1 MANSISTLSL
11 IFLLLL
17 LFAKVNNSIA
27 TSYHGVETIGRKTD
41 CQQFLHEII
50 FDLGR
55 KKKNMQISNRRALVD
70 ADRVA
75 PGGPDPQ
82 HHVYFNF
89 DYEIMY
95 LVEPTRLLLDW
106 LLAITLE
113 IYHYVLKIKSI
124 SYVILICF
132 GI

>member
-41 CQQFLHEII
+41 RQKILHEII

-55 KKKNMQISNRRALVD
+55 KMKNMQNSNRRALLD

-82 HHVYFNF
+82 HH
-89 DYEIMY
+89 
-95 LVEPTRLLLDW
+95 
-106 LLAITLE
+106 
-113 IYHYVLKIKSI
+113 
-124 SYVILICF
+124 
-132 GI
+132 